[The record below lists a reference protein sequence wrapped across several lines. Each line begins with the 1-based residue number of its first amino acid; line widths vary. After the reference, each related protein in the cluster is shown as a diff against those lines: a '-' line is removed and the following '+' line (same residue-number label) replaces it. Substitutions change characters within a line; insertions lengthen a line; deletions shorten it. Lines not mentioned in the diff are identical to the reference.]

1 MSYLA
6 ENILNQF
13 DEATTADLLY
23 DKQIVFVMHLSESGT
38 WAVGESAG
46 TFAGKYPTRESLPKV
61 IRKGLDDGES
71 LLVVLAAKDMNRT
84 NRLALRKA
92 ILNKS
97 GKDTEQKSIGY

>member
-6 ENILNQF
+6 ENILNKF
-13 DEATTADLLY
+13 EEATTADLIY
-23 DKQIVFVMHLSESGT
+23 EKAIVFVMHLSESGT
-38 WAVGESAG
+38 WAVGEAAG
-46 TFAGKYPTRESLPKV
+46 TFAGKYPTRESLPKI
-61 IRKGLDDGES
+61 IREGLDDGED

-97 GKDTEQKSIGY
+97 GKDAEQKSIGY